1 MTRKPVKFDHPP
13 VMEVICGVLFKELP
27 KLRLPHLGVFWSTV
41 RDAFPQPDEKPPLA
55 PVIESF
61 PPVLGAPQTM
71 EWIDLP
77 TPRIWLLSAD
87 GRQLIQLQKDRFLY
101 NWKRE
106 ASDDGNYPSFD
117 TIIAEFE
124 NWFSKFSDFVREQQ
138 LGDIEARQFEL
149 TYVNHITQA
158 NGLKAVD
165 QSRAFVDML
174 RSSEAGDRFLPV
186 PETINW
192 RTTYPMPRDQ
202 GRLHVSAF
210 TGFIGQSPIL
220 RLDMTARGISVE
232 RSDASRR
239 EWFALGH
246 EWITQGFVDATSPEL
261 HKIWKRTQ

>member
-1 MTRKPVKFDHPP
+1 MTRKPVKFENPP
-13 VMEVICGVLFKELP
+13 VVEVICGVLYKELP

-61 PPVLGAPQTM
+61 PPVLGASQAM

-77 TPRIWLLSAD
+77 APRLWLLSAD
-87 GRQLIQLQKDRFLY
+87 GRQLLQLQKDRFLY

-117 TIIAEFE
+117 KIFVEFE
-124 NWFSKFSDFVREQQ
+124 KWYSKFSDFVREQQ

-149 TYVNHITQA
+149 TYVNHITHA
-158 NGLKAVD
+158 NGLNVVN

-174 RSSEAGDRFLPV
+174 RSDSGNRFLPA

-192 RTTYPMPRDQ
+192 RTTYSMPREQ
-202 GRLHVSAF
+202 GRLHMSAF
-210 TGFIGQSPIL
+210 TGLVGGSPIL
-220 RLDMTARGISVE
+220 RIDLTARGISVE
-232 RSDASRR
+232 RNDASRR

-246 EWITQGFVDATSPEL
+246 EWITHGFVDATSPEL
-261 HKIWKRTQ
+261 HQIWGRKQ